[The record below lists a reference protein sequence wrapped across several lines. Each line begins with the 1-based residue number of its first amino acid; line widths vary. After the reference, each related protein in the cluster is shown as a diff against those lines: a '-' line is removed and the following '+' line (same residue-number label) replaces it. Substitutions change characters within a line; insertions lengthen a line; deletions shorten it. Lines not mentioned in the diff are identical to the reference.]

1 LQSTNGNNRGTLFVI
16 STPIGNLSDITFRAI
31 EVLKEVDY
39 VACEDTRITLRLL
52 NRYNLK
58 KSLLSVHTH
67 TRGSVIEK
75 VSEDIKKGKKVA
87 YLTDS
92 GTPGISDPGIRLI
105 QRVLELEGEV
115 VPIPGPSAVHSAL
128 IASGILFSEYTFF
141 GFLSSK
147 KSKRRRKFEE
157 LKGRKEVWVFFESP
171 HRIISFLED
180 AIEILGDVSC
190 CVAKEMTKKFER
202 FYRGRLSDVL
212 NAIRSEGVRGEYTV
226 VIDNR

>member
-1 LQSTNGNNRGTLFVI
+1 VI
-16 STPIGNLSDITFRAI
+16 STPIGNLNDITLRAI

-39 VACEDTRITLRLL
+39 VACEDTRVTLRLL

-58 KSLLSVHTH
+58 KSLLSVHAH
-67 TRGSVIEK
+67 TQGSVIER
-75 VSEDIKKGKKVA
+75 VSEDIKKGKNVA

-105 QRVLELEGEV
+105 QRVLQMGGDV

-141 GFLSSK
+141 GFLSNK
-147 KSKRRRKFEE
+147 RSKRRRKFEE
-157 LKGRKEVWVFFESP
+157 LKSRKEVWVFFESP
-171 HRIISFLED
+171 HRIIYFLED
-180 AIEILGDVSC
+180 ALEILGDVPC
-190 CVAKEMTKKFER
+190 CVAKEMTKKFEK
-202 FYRGRLSDVL
+202 FYRGKLKDVL
-212 NAIRSEGVRGEYTV
+212 DLIRSEGVKGEYTV